1 MPDAVVVGSGPN
13 GLAAAIT
20 LARAGRSVLVVEAAD
35 TVGGGTRSAE
45 LTLPGF
51 VHDVCSAIHP
61 LAKASPCFA
70 ELPLE
75 EHGVEFVEPPAPLAH
90 PLDDGSAV
98 LLERSVD
105 QTAAGLG
112 PDAEAYRKLMAPLV
126 ERSDQLQPLLL
137 GYRPIPRRPIFT
149 ARFGLLAL
157 RSAVGLAKRFKGQ
170 RAKALFAGLAAH
182 SIQDLHRSPTA
193 SFGLVLALFG
203 HRHGW
208 PLVRGGSQQ
217 LADALAAHLR
227 SLGGEIQLGA
237 QVDSVDELP
246 DSDVKILDVTP
257 RQLLRIAGHRLPG
270 RYIRALRR
278 YRYGPGVFK
287 VDWALDGPVPWAADE
302 CRRAAVV
309 HVGDTVTAMSRAA
322 WEAGHGLLPAK
333 PTLVLGQQSL
343 ADPSRAPA
351 GKHTL
356 WGYAHVPARPSGDA
370 ARPRAKGD
378 WDRSAEAFLD
388 RMEAVIEGHAPGFRD
403 RVLGRK
409 VWTPDDLQAA
419 DASLVGGDIQA
430 GSFAIDQQLLFR
442 PGPSWW
448 RWGTPVKGLYL
459 AGASVPPGAGVHG
472 ACGDLAGRQALA
484 DAERPRVLAVAAA
497 TGAGLAAGLL
507 AARRSRRR

>member
-1 MPDAVVVGSGPN
+1 MRDAVVVGSGPN

-20 LARAGRSVLVVEAAD
+20 LARAGRSVLVVEAAG

-51 VHDVCSAIHP
+51 LHDVCSAIHP

-75 EHGVEFVEPPAPLAH
+75 KHGVEFVESPAPLAH
-90 PLDDGSAV
+90 PLDDGTAV
-98 LLERSVD
+98 LLERSVEE
-105 QTAAGLG
+105 TAGGLG
-112 PDAEAYRKLMAPLV
+112 RDAEAYRELMAPLV
-126 ERSDQLQPLLL
+126 EGADRLQPFLL

-208 PLVRGGSQQ
+208 PLVRGGSQR
-217 LADALAAHLR
+217 LADALAAHLS
-227 SLGGEIQLGA
+227 SLGGELQLGTH
-237 QVDSVDELP
+237 VDSVNELP

-270 RYIRALRR
+270 RYIHALRR

-287 VDWALDGPVPWAADE
+287 VDWALDGPVPWAAPE
-302 CRRAAVV
+302 CARAATV
-309 HVGDTVTAMSRAA
+309 HIGGTLEEIAA
-322 WEAGHGLLPAK
+322 SEAAIWRGEEADRPFV
-333 PTLVLGQQSL
+333 LVAQQSL
-343 ADPSRAPA
+343 FDKTRAPE

-356 WGYAHVPARPSGDA
+356 WAYCHVPNGS
-370 ARPRAKGD
+370 
-378 WDRSAEAFLD
+378 EAD
-388 RMEAVIEGHAPGFRD
+388 MTERIEAQIERFAPGFRELI
-403 RVLGRK
+403 LGRSIRR
-409 VWTPDDLQAA
+409 PA
-419 DASLVGGDIQA
+419 DIERENENYVGGDINGGVQDLRQLYTRP
-430 GSFAIDQQLLFR
+430 AIRLN
-442 PGPSWW
+442 PYS
-448 RWGTPVKGLYL
+448 TPVRGLYL
-459 AGASVPPGAGVHG
+459 CSSSTPPGGGVHG
-472 ACGDLAGRQALA
+472 MCGYW
-484 DAERPRVLAVAAA
+484 
-497 TGAGLAAGLL
+497 
-507 AARRSRRR
+507 AARSALGRTKTG

>member
-1 MPDAVVVGSGPN
+1 VPDAVVVGSGPN
-13 GLAAAIT
+13 GLVAAIT

-217 LADALAAHLR
+217 LGDALAAHLR
-227 SLGGEIQLGA
+227 SLGGEFQLGTR
-237 QVDSVDELP
+237 VDSVDELP

-287 VDWALDGPVPWAADE
+287 VDWALDGPVRWAAPE
-302 CRRAAVV
+302 CARAATV
-309 HVGDTVTAMSRAA
+309 HVGGTLEEIAA
-322 WEAGHGLLPAK
+322 SEAAIWRGEEAERPFV
-333 PTLVLGQQSL
+333 LVAQQSL
-343 ADPSRAPA
+343 FDDTRAPD

-356 WGYAHVPARPSGDA
+356 WAYCHIPNGS
-370 ARPRAKGD
+370 
-378 WDRSAEAFLD
+378 EAD
-388 RMEAVIEGHAPGFRD
+388 MTERIEAQIERFAPGFREL
-403 RVLGRK
+403 VLERS
-409 VWTPDDLQAA
+409 VRRPAEIERENENY
-419 DASLVGGDIQA
+419 VGGDINGGVQDLRQLYTRP
-430 GSFAIDQQLLFR
+430 AIRLN
-442 PGPSWW
+442 PYS
-448 RWGTPVKGLYL
+448 TPVKGLYL
-459 AGASVPPGAGVHG
+459 CSSSTPPGGGVHG
-472 ACGDLAGRQALA
+472 MCGYW
-484 DAERPRVLAVAAA
+484 
-497 TGAGLAAGLL
+497 
-507 AARRSRRR
+507 AARSALGRAKTG

>member
-20 LARAGRSVLVVEAAD
+20 LARAGRSVLVVEAAHA
-35 TVGGGTRSAE
+35 VGGGTRSSE

-75 EHGVEFVEPPAPLAH
+75 EHGVEFFESPAPLAH

-105 QTAAGLG
+105 ETAAELG
-112 PDAEAYRKLMAPLV
+112 VDAGTYRKLMTPLV
-126 ERSDQLQPLLL
+126 ERADRLQPFLL
-137 GYRPIPRRPIFT
+137 GYRPIPRRPIVT

-157 RSAVGLAKRFKGQ
+157 RSAVGLAKRFKEQ
-170 RAKALFAGLAAH
+170 RARALFAGLAAH

-217 LADALAAHLR
+217 LADGLAAHLR
-227 SLGGEIQLGA
+227 ALGGELQLGTHIN
-237 QVDSVDELP
+237 SLEELP
-246 DSDVKILDVTP
+246 DSDMTILDVTP
-257 RQLLRIAGHRLPG
+257 RQLLGIAGHRLPG

-287 VDWALDGPVPWAADE
+287 VDWALDGPVPWAAAE
-302 CRRAAVV
+302 CTRAATV
-309 HVGDTVTAMSRAA
+309 HIGGTLEEIAASEAAVWRGEAAERPFVLVT
-322 WEAGHGLLPAK
+322 
-333 PTLVLGQQSL
+333 QQSL
-343 ADPSRAPA
+343 FDATRAPA

-356 WGYAHVPARPSGDA
+356 WAYCHVPNGSHMDMTGRI
-370 ARPRAKGD
+370 
-378 WDRSAEAFLD
+378 EAQ
-388 RMEAVIEGHAPGFRD
+388 IERFAPGFRELILE
-403 RVLGRK
+403 RSSRGPAEIERENENY
-409 VWTPDDLQAA
+409 
-419 DASLVGGDIQA
+419 VGGDINGGVQDLRQLYTRP
-430 GSFAIDQQLLFR
+430 AIRLN
-442 PGPSWW
+442 PYS
-448 RWGTPVKGLYL
+448 TPVKGLYL
-459 AGASVPPGAGVHG
+459 CSSSTPPGGGVHG
-472 ACGDLAGRQALA
+472 MCGYW
-484 DAERPRVLAVAAA
+484 
-497 TGAGLAAGLL
+497 
-507 AARRSRRR
+507 AARSALGRTKAG